1 MLFLVDKYNP
11 NFIELGGF
19 SVKWYAVCILLGVL
33 CTYLTV
39 CHLFKKHGY
48 KKEIV
53 DSAILVVLPAGIIG
67 ARAWWVASEWESL
80 GAWYKAF
87 YIWEGGLAI
96 QGGVVLGVLVGVWY
110 FRKYHKNVPT
120 LLAADLIIPNI
131 LIAQVLGRWGNFMNR
146 EVYGACVD
154 PNTLPFIPEFIK
166 YQMMGEGNINA
177 SSGIACPVDQMA
189 QPLFLYESLCNLIGW
204 ALLVFVLP
212 KVWKKGRKN
221 GDQACLYFVW
231 YGIVRVIMEPFRH
244 PAFIMDM
251 GGLPTSVVTSILFII
266 GGVLGMVILRL
277 IPYLLNKRKAVKE

>member
-110 FRKYHKNVPT
+110 FRKYHKNV
-120 LLAADLIIPNI
+120 
-131 LIAQVLGRWGNFMNR
+131 
-146 EVYGACVD
+146 
-154 PNTLPFIPEFIK
+154 
-166 YQMMGEGNINA
+166 
-177 SSGIACPVDQMA
+177 
-189 QPLFLYESLCNLIGW
+189 
-204 ALLVFVLP
+204 
-212 KVWKKGRKN
+212 
-221 GDQACLYFVW
+221 
-231 YGIVRVIMEPFRH
+231 
-244 PAFIMDM
+244 
-251 GGLPTSVVTSILFII
+251 
-266 GGVLGMVILRL
+266 
-277 IPYLLNKRKAVKE
+277 